1 MDNEKEFNI
10 KDKKIIVTGA
20 AGFIGS
26 HLSDKLVNMGARVI
40 GIDNLSYGKLEN
52 VNPKVTF
59 LKFDILNYELL
70 QKTINKH
77 KPDFLFHL
85 AAIATTRRTSMGWDN
100 IEDDFQTNARGTLNI
115 FRAVTEKS
123 NKTKIIYNSSAAVYG
138 EPKYIPIDEN
148 HPKKPISPYGISK
161 LTSEKY
167 AYAFFNQ
174 FSINSTIFRI
184 FNTYGP
190 RQPRYV
196 MFELMEKL
204 KRDSSKL
211 EVLGTGEQIRDY
223 SYIDDTLNSLLFG
236 LKSDTDNQIFN
247 IGSGVSTTIKQVVK
261 KILEIMGLKDKT
273 KIYYTNKSWKGDIT
287 KLLADVTK
295 FQKISGYKLKFSIE
309 NGLRNLYNWFIN
321 RNIKN

>member
-1 MDNEKEFNI
+1 
-10 KDKKIIVTGA
+10 
-20 AGFIGS
+20 
-26 HLSDKLVNMGARVI
+26 
-40 GIDNLSYGKLEN
+40 
-52 VNPKVTF
+52 
-59 LKFDILNYELL
+59 
-70 QKTINKH
+70 
-77 KPDFLFHL
+77 
-85 AAIATTRRTSMGWDN
+85 
-100 IEDDFQTNARGTLNI
+100 
-115 FRAVTEKS
+115 
-123 NKTKIIYNSSAAVYG
+123 
-138 EPKYIPIDEN
+138 
-148 HPKKPISPYGISK
+148 
-161 LTSEKY
+161 
-167 AYAFFNQ
+167 
-174 FSINSTIFRI
+174 
-184 FNTYGP
+184 
-190 RQPRYV
+190 
-196 MFELMEKL
+196 MEKL